1 MNDSY
6 VVQIYRRDAVDPS
19 RLTGTV
25 ERIGNGQERAF
36 NSMAELW
43 AFLAAEPSTH
53 RRRPADADSD
63 KTVSRSARATR
74 RKP

>member
-1 MNDSY
+1 MKDSY
-6 VVQIYRRDAVDPS
+6 VVQVYRRDSADPD

-36 NSMAELW
+36 SSMSELW
-43 AFLAAEPSTH
+43 AFLTTERAA
-53 RRRPADADSD
+53 RRRGPAAVRSDIPID
-63 KTVSRSARATR
+63 KTSRTNR

>member
-19 RLTGTV
+19 HLTGTV
-25 ERIGNGQERAF
+25 ERIGNGQERSF

-43 AFLAAEPSTH
+43 AFLATKPPAP
-53 RRRPADADSD
+53 RRRPAETGSDATAT
-63 KTVSRSARATR
+63 KGTRATR